1 MVEETLSFLVKF
13 YSAPPPGHMGWGKAT
28 MFKNCLRFYVFIV
41 FNVTVAILVPALTF
55 SMVNQNL

>member
-1 MVEETLSFLVKF
+1 
-13 YSAPPPGHMGWGKAT
+13 